1 MTYQGGLLV
10 MVAVAVVLIGL
21 MLWGWTRRRKRDAQV
36 EVPLGEPVGSAIL
49 TSHGFYVAT
58 TKHDEPLNRIA
69 ARPLAFR
76 SRVDVTVTEAGLA
89 IALAQEGGLGLA
101 MPGERPVFIPASRID
116 GAGRATWTIDRVV
129 ERDGLVL
136 VAWSDGSQILDTYV
150 RLQDDDPA
158 ALVAAI
164 DGIRSAYSPMG
175 AHS

>member
-76 SRVDVTVTEAGLA
+76 SRVDVTVTEAGL
-89 IALAQEGGLGLA
+89 GLA

>member
-1 MTYQGGLLV
+1 MNQQIAGAIMLAF
-10 MVAVAVVLIGL
+10 AVIAALL
-21 MLWGWTRRRKRDAQV
+21 MLWGWSRRRRRDAQIV
-36 EVPLGEPVGSAIL
+36 VPVGEPVGSA
-49 TSHGFYVAT
+49 TFTANGFYVAT
-58 TKHDEPLNRIA
+58 TRHDEPMNRIA
-69 ARPLAFR
+69 PSPLGFR
-76 SRVDVTVTEAGLA
+76 SRADISVTEAGF
-89 IALAQEGGLGLA
+89 ALLL
-101 MPGERPVFIPASRID
+101 PGEKPVFIPASRIM

-164 DGIRSAYSPMG
+164 DDIRPAHSPMG